1 MIYIGIIVVLAVLL
15 LYTFYRLK
23 RVKTKARENAQ
34 TIFSTMLQDYGFVQ
48 STIDL
53 VKRYKG
59 SIEQTRQAAATN
71 RKIINKR
78 LREHLENNPG
88 IFGTWVVFEPD
99 KFDGEDNEHAN
110 VDHYDHTGRF
120 NTYFY
125 RAGEEIKVMS
135 LPDIDQE
142 EFYNR
147 PKREK
152 TTVVMDPFVYDELE
166 GMEVM
171 MTAIAS
177 PIIDEG
183 EVVGVTGADI
193 MLQEGTTHLDRDLI
207 FKDSAE
213 FKPGLLL
220 QKVVTAA
227 QSNFQE
233 LIAMLADS
241 VEDLDETSTD
251 LSSAYE
257 KVETTSQEISRAA
270 EDIAQGAEDQ
280 ASDIQRGAEQIKDT
294 NEFLQQA
301 DQDLETLVEFNNNLD
316 DFREKRFQQL
326 ETMINRSQAN
336 NEAIN
341 RVSGQVNTVEERTS
355 DIIDVNDK
363 IQEVAEQINL
373 LALNASIEAARAG
386 ERGKGFGVVAEEVR
400 ELSVETDNFAGD
412 IKETVS
418 SLVKQIEELREEVE
432 ELSGTSEDQLESANT
447 IYQAFSDLE
456 DILQEQSELLNE
468 FSRSFTDI
476 KSNQGELAELMDG
489 ISSSS
494 QEFAANTQEITAS
507 IQEQSSF
514 ISQLSSTN
522 EKLVNKTHSLKTKL
536 VRFQNAEDK

>member
-99 KFDGEDNEHAN
+99 KFDGEDNEYAN